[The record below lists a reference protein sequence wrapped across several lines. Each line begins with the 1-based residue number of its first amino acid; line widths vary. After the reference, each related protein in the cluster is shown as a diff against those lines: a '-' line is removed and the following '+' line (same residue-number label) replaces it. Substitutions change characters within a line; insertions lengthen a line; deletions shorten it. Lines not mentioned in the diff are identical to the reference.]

1 MSADQYR
8 AIAECLSAKPKL
20 AKRACYFE
28 AMAESAA
35 LHDGPSSATAPYLVL
50 TAEELEAL
58 ADAPFW
64 SQQRVSAPYLT
75 ATEQV
80 ALRQHAKE
88 MVALARK
95 SFSEDNS

>member
-50 TAEELEAL
+50 TSGRTGGARGCAVLESATGVCAVFDCDGASCAEAACERNGGPRA
-58 ADAPFW
+58 
-64 SQQRVSAPYLT
+64 
-75 ATEQV
+75 QV
-80 ALRQHAKE
+80 LLRG
-88 MVALARK
+88 
-95 SFSEDNS
+95 